1 MRMSVKLALRVGTN
15 VRVARQR
22 AGLSQAQVAEAIHLP
37 ELVYGR
43 LERGKLMPS
52 VPTLVALCDVLR
64 VSLDL
69 IVNGNDPEVP
79 PGGESIQ

>member
-1 MRMSVKLALRVGTN
+1 MSVKLALRVGTN